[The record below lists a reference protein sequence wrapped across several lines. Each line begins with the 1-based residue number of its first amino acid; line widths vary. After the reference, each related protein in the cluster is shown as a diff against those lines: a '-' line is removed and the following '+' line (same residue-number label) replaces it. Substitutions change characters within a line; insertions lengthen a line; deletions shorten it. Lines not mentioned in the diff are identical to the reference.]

1 MDIFPS
7 FLPVLGHAVFH
18 AIGSQ
23 YVSRLQTHHTSRE
36 VGMRTRTRSLSVVG
50 VMLDFHNT
58 QYTTFTVKCHRIY
71 LLMCVK
77 YYLQSHACPYELFH
91 DTDMSLHIEV

>member
-7 FLPVLGHAVFH
+7 FLPALGHGVFH
-18 AIGSQ
+18 AIDSQ
-23 YVSRLQTHHTSRE
+23 YALRLQTRHTSRE

-58 QYTTFTVKCHRIY
+58 QYTTF
-71 LLMCVK
+71 
-77 YYLQSHACPYELFH
+77 
-91 DTDMSLHIEV
+91 MS